1 MATLSIIR
9 KKMISAL
16 QGLRTLESHPV
27 NSLCQK
33 PAISPEYKTQFQT
46 LTTGQMHLSHFISH
60 K

>member
-1 MATLSIIR
+1 MAILNTQSGKI
-9 KKMISAL
+9 ISAL

-27 NSLCQK
+27 NFLCQQ
-33 PAISPEYKTQFQT
+33 PAITLEYQIQFQM